1 MAARPKSSR
10 PKSAARPAAP
20 PRRTKQRREEL
31 NPEQINDIKQA
42 FDLFDQ
48 GGTGT
53 IESKE
58 LKVALR
64 ALGFDPS
71 KEDIE
76 DLIHNENKEKDDR
89 IDFHEF
95 LNIIITKVSVKDDA
109 EDIQKAFDN
118 LDIDGNGVITKEN
131 LWSKIEELGE
141 QWTEEEIEK
150 MIRIAQKGAQDKKS
164 KRPYEVTWEEFYD
177 IMRG

>member
-20 PRRTKQRREEL
+20 QRRTKQRREEL

-76 DLIHNENKEKDDR
+76 DLINNQNKEGEDR

-95 LNIIITKVSVKDDA
+95 LNIIITKVSVKDDT
-109 EDIQKAFDN
+109 EDI
-118 LDIDGNGVITKEN
+118 
-131 LWSKIEELGE
+131 
-141 QWTEEEIEK
+141 
-150 MIRIAQKGAQDKKS
+150 
-164 KRPYEVTWEEFYD
+164 
-177 IMRG
+177 